1 MDLLILTLDRIEA
14 YRVTKVTFW
23 IRQTSYFCIYN
34 SQKIMDSI
42 VLIGFAS
49 AIVIGVSLGLI
60 GGGGSILTVP
70 VLVYILGIEPV
81 LATAYSLFV
90 VGSTSLLGSF
100 TYMKKNLVDYRTAL
114 VFAIPSFIAVFL
126 TRKFLVPALPDPIF
140 SIGEMAISKNIA
152 IMVFFALIMLA
163 ASYSMMKGKKDNSTD
178 ADSKVKFNIP
188 LIAVEGTVVGMITG
202 IVGAGGGFLIIPALV
217 LLARLPMK
225 MAVGT
230 SLLII
235 AAKSL
240 IGFLGDLGNQVIDW
254 KFLLIF
260 TSLSVVGIFI
270 GSSLSKKI
278 NEKAL
283 KQGFGWF
290 VLLMGI
296 YIIFK
301 ELTAI

>member
-1 MDLLILTLDRIEA
+1 MDI
-14 YRVTKVTFW
+14 
-23 IRQTSYFCIYN
+23 
-34 SQKIMDSI
+34 I

-49 AIVIGVSLGLI
+49 AIIIGISLGLI

-70 VLVYILGIEPV
+70 VLVYILGVEPV

-90 VGSTSLLGSF
+90 VGSTSLVGSF

-126 TRKFLVPALPDPIF
+126 TRKFLIPALPDPIF
-140 SIGEMAISKNIA
+140 SISEIAISKNIA
-152 IMVFFALIMLA
+152 VMVFFALIMLA
-163 ASYSMMKGKKDNSTD
+163 ASYSMIKGKKDSGIDVDT
-178 ADSKVKFNIP
+178 KVKFNIP
-188 LIAVEGTVVGMITG
+188 LIAVEGAVVGVITG

-235 AAKSL
+235 SAKSL

-260 TSLSVVGIFI
+260 TLLSIVGIFI

-278 NEKAL
+278 NENLL

-290 VLLMGI
+290 VLTMGL
-296 YIIFK
+296 YIITK
-301 ELTAI
+301 ELMAI

>member
-1 MDLLILTLDRIEA
+1 MDI
-14 YRVTKVTFW
+14 
-23 IRQTSYFCIYN
+23 
-34 SQKIMDSI
+34 I

-49 AIVIGVSLGLI
+49 AVIIGVSLGLI

-90 VGSTSLLGSF
+90 VGSTSLVGSF
-100 TYMKKNLVDYRTAL
+100 TYMRKNLVDYKTAL

-140 SIGEMAISKNIA
+140 SIDDVSVSKNIA
-152 IMVFFALIMLA
+152 IMIFFALIMLA
-163 ASYSMMKGKKDNSTD
+163 ASYSMIKEKKDKGGDENS
-178 ADSKVKFNIP
+178 KIKFNIP
-188 LIAVEGTVVGMITG
+188 LIALEGAVVGAVTG

-217 LLARLPMK
+217 LLAKLPMK

-254 KFLLIF
+254 KLLLIF
-260 TSLSVVGIFI
+260 TGLSVVGIFI

-278 NEKAL
+278 NEKVL
-283 KQGFGWF
+283 KRGFGWF
-290 VLLMGI
+290 VLVMGI
-296 YIIFK
+296 YIIAK
-301 ELTAI
+301 ELLAL